1 MQRKSFLII
10 LAMLALAVSAFAPRA
25 LAQRSRQLAPTKS
38 ETVTADWSSRETVV
52 DGVIPFEI
60 KVHSKGDIEDPVL
73 PTVDGGT
80 LRLLPGRNQM
90 TQTSI
95 FNGRT
100 EESFHVTFRGE
111 FRAMRVGRVTIPPIT
126 VRVDGKEVATDPT
139 TLVVLAD
146 DATDAK
152 PIIVEIVS
160 DPPSPLVGQP
170 TTMTLRVSILPYRNP
185 AQNISLDEQWM
196 WRLVDLDQSNLGRFK
211 QAFDALARSNRRPL
225 GSAELRGDRQYFV
238 YEIPMDYRASR
249 PGRPELGDIE
259 IELNVPIKARI
270 ARDFFGRDTL
280 DIESVK
286 KVRARAEMANIDV
299 RPLPSEGQPA
309 FFNGAV
315 GSFTVSASAKPTDVA
330 VGDPITVT
338 YTITSTSSDDD
349 EAALQELQAPPFA
362 TMPELASAF
371 RIPSDPPAGT
381 VNKRRKTF
389 TQTFRPLS
397 DSVREIPAI
406 PFAFFDPKDGTYH
419 VVESGP
425 IAISVSPA
433 ERLAMSQI
441 VGATPAAGDAAQK
454 ALTAVTGGLFAN
466 VPPSEALLADRRAS
480 LGLGVATAVALPPTL
495 CVAAAVIVAVRRRRA
510 ADPLGRRAA
519 RAERA
524 ALEALGSSPTPET
537 ILTALTTYVADR
549 CGLKDGERTRADATR
564 ALRERGA
571 PTQLVDDLDV
581 LLSRCE
587 RERYAPGSA
596 AGVKGDEARAL
607 LRELERLPL
616 ARTRA
621 SRTEETR

>member
-1 MQRKSFLII
+1 MAGI
-10 LAMLALAVSAFAPRA
+10 
-25 LAQRSRQLAPTKS
+25 SRT
-38 ETVTADWSSRETVV
+38 
-52 DGVIPFEI
+52 
-60 KVHSKGDIEDPVL
+60 
-73 PTVDGGT
+73 
-80 LRLLPGRNQM
+80 
-90 TQTSI
+90 
-95 FNGRT
+95 
-100 EESFHVTFRGE
+100 
-111 FRAMRVGRVTIPPIT
+111 
-126 VRVDGKEVATDPT
+126 
-139 TLVVLAD
+139 
-146 DATDAK
+146 
-152 PIIVEIVS
+152 
-160 DPPSPLVGQP
+160 
-170 TTMTLRVSILPYRNP
+170 
-185 AQNISLDEQWM
+185 
-196 WRLVDLDQSNLGRFK
+196 
-211 QAFDALARSNRRPL
+211 
-225 GSAELRGDRQYFV
+225 
-238 YEIPMDYRASR
+238 
-249 PGRPELGDIE
+249 
-259 IELNVPIKARI
+259 
-270 ARDFFGRDTL
+270 
-280 DIESVK
+280 
-286 KVRARAEMANIDV
+286 
-299 RPLPSEGQPA
+299 
-309 FFNGAV
+309 
-315 GSFTVSASAKPTDVA
+315 
-330 VGDPITVT
+330 
-338 YTITSTSSDDD
+338 
-349 EAALQELQAPPFA
+349 
-362 TMPELASAF
+362 
-371 RIPSDPPAGT
+371 DPPAGT

-419 VVESGP
+419 VVESDP

-480 LGLGVATAVALPPTL
+480 LGLGVAAAVALPPAL
-495 CVAAAVIVAVRRRRA
+495 CAAAAIFVAVRRRRA

-519 RAERA
+519 RAERV

-564 ALRERGA
+564 ALRDRGA